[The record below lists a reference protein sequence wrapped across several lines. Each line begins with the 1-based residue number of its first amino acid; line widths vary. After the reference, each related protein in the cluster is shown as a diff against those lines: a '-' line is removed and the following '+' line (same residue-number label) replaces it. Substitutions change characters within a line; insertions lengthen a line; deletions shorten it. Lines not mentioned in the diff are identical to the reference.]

1 MSRGRECSCRCLLHE
16 KLDSQA
22 TALKLL
28 SSLFGGEMI
37 IDGFSKIQP
46 ASDVPS
52 GRLHGR
58 VSEQKLDLF
67 EFAAGLMTG
76 AGASATKITASTLFT
91 FTRVRLSDDRS
102 AFRFPCVRR
111 P

>member
-1 MSRGRECSCRCLLHE
+1 MPAPRKTGFSS
-16 KLDSQA
+16 DSAEIAEQ
-22 TALKLL
+22 LVRR
-28 SSLFGGEMI
+28 EMI

-76 AGASATKITASTLFT
+76 AGASATKITGSTLFT

-102 AFRFPCVRR
+102 AYRFPCVRR